1 MMSAAYVGVIP
12 CRMASS
18 RFPGKPLA
26 PILGRPMIWHVFRR
40 AKLAK
45 GLDQVVVATCDEA
58 IAEAARGFGAP
69 VVMTAASHV
78 RSNDRVAEV
87 AEKLRPAVVI
97 NIQGDEPLVH
107 PDLIDD
113 VCSMLRSRPEVQCVN
128 PVAELRDSRE
138 RDSPNTIKTVYSLS
152 GRVLYFSRLPI
163 PSDSVNRRT
172 VPCRRQV
179 PILGFRSDFAIKLS
193 KLPVGP
199 NELQEGTDT
208 MRAIE
213 HDLPVHVLET
223 EHQTVG
229 VDVPEDVPIVEA
241 LLREDPIYPLYRD
254 AP

>member
-1 MMSAAYVGVIP
+1 MMSAAYIGVIP

-18 RFPGKPLA
+18 RFPGKPLI

-45 GLDQVVVATCDEA
+45 GLDEVVVATCDEA

-69 VVMTAASHV
+69 VVMTASSHV

-87 AEKLRPAVVI
+87 AEKLRPAVVL

-107 PDLIDD
+107 PDLIDE
-113 VCSMLRSRPEVQCVN
+113 VCSMLRARPEVQCVN
-128 PVAELRDSRE
+128 PVSELTDDRE
-138 RDSPNTIKTVYSLS
+138 RESPNTIKTVYSLS

-163 PSDSVNRRT
+163 PSDRVNRRT
-172 VPCRRQV
+172 VPCMRQV
-179 PILGFRSDFAIKLS
+179 PILGFRSEFAIALS
-193 KLPVGP
+193 RLPMGP
-199 NELQEGTDT
+199 NELQEGTDA

-223 EHQTVG
+223 KHQTVG
-229 VDVPEDVPIVEA
+229 VDVPDDVAVVEE
-241 LLREDPIYPLYRD
+241 LLRSDPIYPLYKD
-254 AP
+254 SL